1 MLFHPSSYLAAV
13 TAVKKPPE
21 KEKTTEQKKLDNSSL
36 SQTPPGTAKR
46 APESREN
53 SPHLSQLSQSPAT
66 SRSNSPKSRESPE
79 GVQWSVKMIN
89 NATTGSPIT
98 IVRKTASS
106 VITSGNGGAGGS
118 DTSGSGTGVQ
128 ITPRMAQLLSSVA
141 SSQALV
147 KTSKTSS
154 SSSSKTSPSSASLPV
169 KKSDK
174 STKIELHTDV
184 QALLSQFQSSKVKFV
199 DFINTQSSS
208 PSATVASSTPQGSPK
223 IRQPLPQPSSSS
235 PSSSSGSSSI
245 SSGKGVVSSARG
257 SSGSGG
263 SGGRLSSPSSKIT
276 TSPIQMKAIVSQLK
290 PKVLPQ
296 GKLAVTAAPKQPSP
310 PSHSLVISQKK
321 SMTSSSQKTSSVLQ
335 PGNPGPPKKV
345 TKVSI
350 AASSGPTIQLPK
362 ITSAFSLAQK
372 LPPTTKSNQ
381 PASSQNPFSATLL
394 GKKQPDHGHSK
405 KTSPPKGGRVPTES
419 HAKPHPH
426 ATPTPRRPA
435 EHSTIIHRSQIR
447 STSPLLANTH
457 SSPPSTSSSPSS
469 QSHLPLSAI
478 VHHVSPSLQP
488 SSALPLLSATTGS
501 GSRQATSNKLLATPS
516 TIAAPEGSPITAVLV
531 PQQQPTYAVVTSQ
544 PPQLLTHQMEPSARA
559 VGAESQFAATTIP
572 FSSCASTFILTSPLS
587 GGHFGHLHGSK
598 ATPPHTHQ
606 LVHHQTT
613 PPHSLTI
620 SPPSVPAAGAQVV
633 VAGVSGGTGVKSPVE
648 QIYLEHSYGGQTS
661 SEQTD
666 IAVDRN
672 DNLSTRKLTQ

>member
-1 MLFHPSSYLAAV
+1 MLFHPSSYLAAL
-13 TAVKKPPE
+13 TAVKKPPPE
-21 KEKTTEQKKLDNSSL
+21 KEKTTEQKKSDNSSL
-36 SQTPPGTAKR
+36 SQTAPGTAKR

-79 GVQWSVKMIN
+79 GVQWSVKMVN

-98 IVRKTASS
+98 IVRKTAAS
-106 VITSGNGGAGGS
+106 VITSGNGRAGGS
-118 DTSGSGTGVQ
+118 DASGSGTGVQ

-147 KTSKTSS
+147 KTSKTPPG
-154 SSSSKTSPSSASLPV
+154 SSSKTSPSPASLPV
-169 KKSDK
+169 KKPEK

-208 PSATVASSTPQGSPK
+208 PSATVASSTPQDSSK

-245 SSGKGVVSSARG
+245 SSGKGVVSSAR
-257 SSGSGG
+257 GSGG

-296 GKLAVTAAPKQPSP
+296 GKLAVTATHKQPSP
-310 PSHSLVISQKK
+310 PSHSLVTSQRKP
-321 SMTSSSQKTSSVLQ
+321 MTSSSQKSSSVLQ

-350 AASSGPTIQLPK
+350 ATSSGPTIQLPK
-362 ITSAFSLAQK
+362 ITNAFSLAQK
-372 LPPTTKSNQ
+372 LPPTTKLNQ
-381 PASSQNPFSATLL
+381 PASSQNPFSATLS

-419 HAKPHPH
+419 HAKLHPH
-426 ATPTPRRPA
+426 ATPTPRRLA
-435 EHSTIIHRSQIR
+435 EHSTIIHRSQIH

-457 SSPPSTSSSPSS
+457 SSPPSTSSPSS

-478 VHHVSPSLQP
+478 VHHISPSLQP
-488 SSALPLLSATTGS
+488 SSPLPLLSATTGS
-501 GSRQATSNKLLATPS
+501 SSRQATSNKLLATPS

-544 PPQLLTHQMEPSARA
+544 PPQLLTQMEPSARA

-587 GGHFGHLHGSK
+587 SGHFGHLHGCK

-613 PPHSLTI
+613 PPRSLTI
-620 SPPSVPAAGAQVV
+620 SPPTVPAAGAQVV

-666 IAVDRN
+666 TVDRN
-672 DNLSTRKLTQ
+672 DNLSSRKLTH